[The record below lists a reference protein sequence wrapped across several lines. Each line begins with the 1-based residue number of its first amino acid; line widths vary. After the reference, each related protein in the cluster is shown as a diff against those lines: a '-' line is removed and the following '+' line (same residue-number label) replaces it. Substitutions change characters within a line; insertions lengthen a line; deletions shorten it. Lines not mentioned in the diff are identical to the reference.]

1 MGHRPLAAQAQP
13 CFPRPQ
19 PLSLAVG
26 ALPVALPHLAIEG
39 PGWTPVF
46 PHEDTKP
53 SCPQTTPFR
62 SLSRGLGTL
71 WSGAV
76 GPHLAIGSLEFILRE
91 VFNARLPFL
100 PSKIWFSPLVIEEA
114 IFKK

>member
-91 VFNARLPFL
+91 VFRCQVTFPPIENLVF
-100 PSKIWFSPLVIEEA
+100 PLSHRRSY
-114 IFKK
+114 F